1 MKLALE
7 KFKDIHI
14 LKASGPITPENFA
27 VLRAGIKK
35 QFQDGKNK
43 IILEIP
49 DAQSFPSDILRD
61 LAQMNLIAS
70 ELSGQI
76 VLAAI
81 DASTRTKIEAF
92 AKPPVVL
99 CFETRERAIEFF
111 YPPEKKEDVA
121 VTPQASAASAVAA
134 EPEKTVD
141 QFKEE
146 IKAQEIN
153 TLGVLRKTIADLEA
167 QNKELIT
174 QMAQLVRNRR
184 DPPDLASWQEK
195 VALLEKSLEET
206 MTQVNAKDAPK
217 K

>member
-14 LKASGPITPENFA
+14 LKASGSITPENFA
-27 VLRAGIKK
+27 ILRAGIRK

-81 DASTRTKIEAF
+81 DISTRTKIEAF

-111 YPPEKKEDVA
+111 YPPE
-121 VTPQASAASAVAA
+121 TQADAPVAA
-134 EPEKTVD
+134 HGATTAVPEKTAD

-153 TLGVLRKTIADLEA
+153 TLGVLRKTISDLEA
-167 QNKELIT
+167 QNKELII
-174 QMAQLVRNRR
+174 QLAHLVRQRR

-195 VALLEKSLEET
+195 VVLLEKTLEET
-206 MTQVNAKDAPK
+206 MVQVNAKDAPK